1 MIKNVEKE
9 KNSEKEKNYIYPKQR
24 NTKNTKFYTHRQIE
38 KSKKFYIH
46 SKNKK
51 KIINFLNIQLKRQ
64 NTITFPPKKIFHIH
78 QKEKNLLKYSKSL
91 IYLHGR

>member
-9 KNSEKEKNYIYPKQR
+9 KNSEKEKNYICPKQR

-51 KIINFLNIQLKRQ
+51 K
-64 NTITFPPKKIFHIH
+64 
-78 QKEKNLLKYSKSL
+78 
-91 IYLHGR
+91 